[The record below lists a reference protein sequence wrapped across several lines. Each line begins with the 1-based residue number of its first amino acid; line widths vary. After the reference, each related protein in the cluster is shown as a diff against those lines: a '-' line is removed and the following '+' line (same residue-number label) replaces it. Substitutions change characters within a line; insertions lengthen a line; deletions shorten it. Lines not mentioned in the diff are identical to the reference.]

1 MDGIYKVCNSSKT
14 IDDNDT
20 IVINTNVTNDDND
33 DNQDHD
39 DDDDDDDDDKQ
50 QENRSKTNV
59 LEARRK
65 WAMIHFYALRPAFSI
80 SLLIYLASL
89 TSGRGALTFH
99 SGVVDPI
106 RNLVSLVQMESN
118 SYLECVQQSA
128 KRTTKRIDE
137 LVRISQQSV
146 GELFDSNRE
155 TIRRAEETASDC
167 LRDTQKARGSLIQW
181 REDSMDIPW
190 MDIAEGDSN
199 GTTTTTATDGPSSV
213 SSEIKTCT
221 IQKRN
226 QTERLLGQD
235 FRLAEDQVSTALDE
249 YMTDSQNSLE
259 NIHHYAKERFEYDWN
274 YFVME
279 RMQPALDYLTENAV
293 SIQAIGINVDYNITE
308 IERLIHVQLQSLQQ
322 ELEEAKQYI
331 DTLVAKLEDFRD
343 SINEYYMNYSILYD
357 RFVKA
362 ANTIYGFLPPGVPLP
377 DVFDISDL
385 NLADFFLPKTGL
397 TWPELELEYADIQKK
412 VQDAT
417 EACLAT
423 IVEILDNVQIQSVQ
437 GLRGAVQ
444 QISQALMEILELKN
458 YDPPQFQGSRDG
470 ISDITQEL
478 DFHSLRGQEA
488 INWTRQALI
497 GLRVPTSTLENV
509 TMNEIETPDISEFDY
524 NFAEDTSTTFEMLSV
539 LLPKLSF
546 LDYVLDKIAFLAKY
560 AFILDILCGFFQ
572 WWRLSSIYERGAMPN
587 MPEINY
593 GDGDKD
599 GRERPKRNY
608 KILLLIIKSSI
619 NPIFVGFLCLFSFFT
634 FLVIFFWI
642 PHVQHMCVHSTNG
655 TWFANNMI
663 APAVTNIAMVE
674 GNAQYLLAENACYN
688 SQNQWCVKIGIEIEE
703 RSQSDQTALGS
714 FQAQHNRSLEAL
726 KLMEECV
733 DTSSMTEMIT
743 ESCCG
748 LKGYSTVDCVSDS
761 DFICPIDSSTNPPSA
776 YRPFATYLDSSAC
789 LEEVHEWTLSDTK
802 YDCTSLKEAC
812 YHIPCQGV
820 NDDWIHKYTTQT
832 DCKVEIW
839 LIETCQFW
847 FTVIV
852 HFTALSVIC
861 SLIYNGCRDVHW
873 RELSPDSIRLRTHLC
888 ENGTL
893 AKGAELEERMEG
905 FSSEIRWFE
914 KKARLQKITG
924 ALLLSAY
931 IVTVLVV
938 ILRS

>member
-1 MDGIYKVCNSSKT
+1 MDGIYKVYDINKT
-14 IDDNDT
+14 IEDDDR
-20 IVINTNVTNDDND
+20 IVTNKNVTN
-33 DNQDHD
+33 D
-39 DDDDDDDDDKQ
+39 DDDDDDDDDEQ
-50 QENRSKTNV
+50 QEDRSKRNV
-59 LEARRK
+59 MEARRK

-89 TSGRGALTFH
+89 TTSGELTFH

-128 KRTTKRIDE
+128 KRTTKRIDKIVKE
-137 LVRISQQSV
+137 SQQSV
-146 GELFDSNRE
+146 EELFDSNRE
-155 TIRRAEETASDC
+155 MVRRAEKAASVC

-190 MDIAEGDSN
+190 MDIAEDDSN
-199 GTTTTTATDGPSSV
+199 GTTTIDGPSSV
-213 SSEIKTCT
+213 SSKVKACT

-249 YMTDSQNSLE
+249 YMTDSQSSLE
-259 NIHHYAKERFEYDWN
+259 NIHDYAKERFEYDWD

-293 SIQAIGINVDYNITE
+293 SIQAIGINVDYNVTE
-308 IERLIHVQLQSLQQ
+308 IERLIHVQLQALQQ

-343 SINEYYMNYSILYD
+343 SINKYYTNYSILYD

-362 ANTIYGFLPPGVPLP
+362 ADTIYGFLPPGVPLP

-397 TWPELELEYADIQKK
+397 TWPELELEYADIHKK

-417 EACLAT
+417 GACLAT
-423 IVEILDNVQIQSVQ
+423 VIEILDNVQIQSVQ

-458 YDPPQFQGSRDG
+458 YDPPQFEGSRDG
-470 ISDITQEL
+470 IFDITQEL

-488 INWTRQALI
+488 INWTRQALV

-509 TMNEIETPDISEFDY
+509 TISEIETPDISEFDY
-524 NFAEDTSTTFEMLSV
+524 NFAEDTSTTFEMLTV

-546 LDYVLDKIAFLAKY
+546 LEFVLDKVGFLANY

-572 WWRLSSIYERGAMPN
+572 WWRLSSMYERGAMPN

-599 GRERPKRNY
+599 GRERPQRNY
-608 KILLLIIKSSI
+608 KILLLIIKSSM
-619 NPIFVGFLCLFSFFT
+619 NPIFVGFLCLFSFVT
-634 FLVIFFWI
+634 FLVILFWI

-655 TWFANNMI
+655 TWFANNML

-674 GNAQYLLAENACYN
+674 GNAQYLLAEHACYN
-688 SQNQWCVKIGIEIEE
+688 SQNQWCVKIDIEAEKI
-703 RSQSDQTALGS
+703 SQSDQTALGS
-714 FQAQHNRSLEAL
+714 FQAQHNQSLEAL

-733 DTSSMTEMIT
+733 DTSNMTEMIT

-761 DFICPIDSSTNPPSA
+761 DFTCPIDSSTNPPSA

-789 LEEVHEWTLSDTK
+789 LEEVHEWTLADAK
-802 YDCTSLKEAC
+802 YDCASLKEAC

-832 DCKVEIW
+832 DCKVELW
-839 LIETCQFW
+839 LIKSCQFW
-847 FTVIV
+847 FNVIV

-893 AKGAELEERMEG
+893 AKGGELEERMEG

-924 ALLLSAY
+924 ALLLSVY

-938 ILRS
+938 ILTS

>member
-1 MDGIYKVCNSSKT
+1 MDGIYKVYDINKT
-14 IDDNDT
+14 IEDDDR
-20 IVINTNVTNDDND
+20 IVTNKNVTN
-33 DNQDHD
+33 D
-39 DDDDDDDDDKQ
+39 DDDDDDDDDEQ
-50 QENRSKTNV
+50 QEDRSKRNV
-59 LEARRK
+59 MEARRK

-89 TSGRGALTFH
+89 TTSGELTFH

-128 KRTTKRIDE
+128 KRTTKRIDKI
-137 LVRISQQSV
+137 VRESQQSV
-146 GELFDSNRE
+146 EELFDSNRE
-155 TIRRAEETASDC
+155 MVRRAEKAASVC

-190 MDIAEGDSN
+190 MNIAEDDSN
-199 GTTTTTATDGPSSV
+199 GTTTIDGPSSV
-213 SSEIKTCT
+213 SSKVKACT

-249 YMTDSQNSLE
+249 YMTDSQSSLE
-259 NIHHYAKERFEYDWN
+259 NIHDYAKERFEYDWD

-293 SIQAIGINVDYNITE
+293 SIQAIGINVDYNVTE
-308 IERLIHVQLQSLQQ
+308 IERLIHVQLQALQQ

-343 SINEYYMNYSILYD
+343 SINKYYTNYSILYD

-362 ANTIYGFLPPGVPLP
+362 ADTIYGFLPPGVPLP

-397 TWPELELEYADIQKK
+397 TWPELELEYADIHKK

-417 EACLAT
+417 GACLAT
-423 IVEILDNVQIQSVQ
+423 VIEILDNVQIQSVQ

-458 YDPPQFQGSRDG
+458 YDPPQFEGSRDG
-470 ISDITQEL
+470 IFDITQEL

-488 INWTRQALI
+488 INWTRQALV

-509 TMNEIETPDISEFDY
+509 TISEIETPDISEFDY
-524 NFAEDTSTTFEMLSV
+524 NFAEDTSTTFEMLTV

-546 LDYVLDKIAFLAKY
+546 LEFVLDKVGFLANY

-572 WWRLSSIYERGAMPN
+572 WWRLSSMYERGAMPN

-599 GRERPKRNY
+599 GRERPQRNY
-608 KILLLIIKSSI
+608 KILLLIIKSSM
-619 NPIFVGFLCLFSFFT
+619 NPIFVGFLCLFSFVT
-634 FLVIFFWI
+634 FLVILFWI

-655 TWFANNMI
+655 TWFANNML

-674 GNAQYLLAENACYN
+674 GNAQYLLAEHACYN
-688 SQNQWCVKIGIEIEE
+688 SQNQWCVKIDIEAEKI
-703 RSQSDQTALGS
+703 SQSDQTALGS
-714 FQAQHNRSLEAL
+714 FQAQHNQSLEAL

-733 DTSSMTEMIT
+733 DTSNMTEMIT

-748 LKGYSTVDCVSDS
+748 LKGYSAVDCVSDS
-761 DFICPIDSSTNPPSA
+761 DFTCPIDSSTNPPSA

-789 LEEVHEWTLSDTK
+789 LEEVHEWTLADAK
-802 YDCTSLKEAC
+802 YDCASLKEAC

-832 DCKVEIW
+832 DCKVELW
-839 LIETCQFW
+839 LIKSCQFW
-847 FTVIV
+847 FNVIV

-893 AKGAELEERMEG
+893 AKGGELEERMEG

-924 ALLLSAY
+924 ALLLSVY

-938 ILRS
+938 ILTS

>member
-1 MDGIYKVCNSSKT
+1 MDGIYKVYDINKT
-14 IDDNDT
+14 IEDDDR
-20 IVINTNVTNDDND
+20 IVTNKNVTN
-33 DNQDHD
+33 D
-39 DDDDDDDDDKQ
+39 DDDDDDDDDEQ
-50 QENRSKTNV
+50 QEDRSKRNV
-59 LEARRK
+59 MEARRK

-89 TSGRGALTFH
+89 TTSGELTFH

-128 KRTTKRIDE
+128 KRTTKRIDKI
-137 LVRISQQSV
+137 VRESQQSV
-146 GELFDSNRE
+146 EELFDSNRE
-155 TIRRAEETASDC
+155 MVRRAEKAASVC

-190 MDIAEGDSN
+190 MDIAEDDSN
-199 GTTTTTATDGPSSV
+199 GTTTIDGPSSV
-213 SSEIKTCT
+213 SSKVKACT

-249 YMTDSQNSLE
+249 YMTDSQSSLE
-259 NIHHYAKERFEYDWN
+259 NIHDYAKERFEYDWD

-293 SIQAIGINVDYNITE
+293 SIQAMGINVDYNVTE
-308 IERLIHVQLQSLQQ
+308 IERLIHVQLQALQQ

-343 SINEYYMNYSILYD
+343 SINKYYTNYSILYD

-362 ANTIYGFLPPGVPLP
+362 ADTIYGFLPPGVPLP

-397 TWPELELEYADIQKK
+397 TWPELELEYADIHKK

-417 EACLAT
+417 GACLAT
-423 IVEILDNVQIQSVQ
+423 VIEILDNVQIQSVQ

-458 YDPPQFQGSRDG
+458 YDPPQFEGSRDG
-470 ISDITQEL
+470 IFDITQEL

-488 INWTRQALI
+488 INWTRQALV

-509 TMNEIETPDISEFDY
+509 TISEIETPDISEFDY
-524 NFAEDTSTTFEMLSV
+524 NFAEDTSTTFEMLTV

-546 LDYVLDKIAFLAKY
+546 LEYVLDKVGFLANY

-572 WWRLSSIYERGAMPN
+572 WWRLSSMYERGAMPN

-599 GRERPKRNY
+599 GRERPQRNY
-608 KILLLIIKSSI
+608 KILLLIIKSSM
-619 NPIFVGFLCLFSFFT
+619 NPIFVGFLCLFSFVT
-634 FLVIFFWI
+634 FLVILFWI

-655 TWFANNMI
+655 TWFANNML

-674 GNAQYLLAENACYN
+674 GNAQYLLAEHACYN
-688 SQNQWCVKIGIEIEE
+688 SQNQWCVKIDIEAEKM
-703 RSQSDQTALGS
+703 SQSDQTALGS
-714 FQAQHNRSLEAL
+714 FQAQHNQSLEAL

-733 DTSSMTEMIT
+733 DTSNMTEMIT

-748 LKGYSTVDCVSDS
+748 LKGYSAVDCVSDS
-761 DFICPIDSSTNPPSA
+761 DFTCPIDSSTNPPSA

-789 LEEVHEWTLSDTK
+789 LEEVHEWTLADAK
-802 YDCTSLKEAC
+802 YDCASLKEAC

-832 DCKVEIW
+832 DCKVELW
-839 LIETCQFW
+839 LIKSCQFW
-847 FTVIV
+847 FNVIV

-893 AKGAELEERMEG
+893 AKGGELEERMEG

-924 ALLLSAY
+924 ALLLSVY

-938 ILRS
+938 ILTS

>member
-1 MDGIYKVCNSSKT
+1 MDGIYKVYDINKT
-14 IDDNDT
+14 IEDDDR
-20 IVINTNVTNDDND
+20 IVTNKNVTN
-33 DNQDHD
+33 D
-39 DDDDDDDDDKQ
+39 DDDDDDDDDEQ
-50 QENRSKTNV
+50 QEDRSKRNV
-59 LEARRK
+59 MEARRK

-89 TSGRGALTFH
+89 TTSGELTFH

-128 KRTTKRIDE
+128 KRTTKRIDKI
-137 LVRISQQSV
+137 VRESQQSV
-146 GELFDSNRE
+146 EELFDSNRE
-155 TIRRAEETASDC
+155 MVRRAEKAASVC

-190 MDIAEGDSN
+190 MDIAEDDSN
-199 GTTTTTATDGPSSV
+199 GTTTIDGPSSV
-213 SSEIKTCT
+213 SSKVKACT

-235 FRLAEDQVSTALDE
+235 FRLAEDQVSTVLDE
-249 YMTDSQNSLE
+249 YMMDSQNSLE
-259 NIHHYAKERFEYDWN
+259 NIHDYAKKRFEYDWN

-293 SIQAIGINVDYNITE
+293 SIQAMGINVDYNVTE
-308 IERLIHVQLQSLQQ
+308 IERLIHVQLQALQQ

-343 SINEYYMNYSILYD
+343 SINKYYTNYSILYD

-362 ANTIYGFLPPGVPLP
+362 ADTIYGFLPPGVPLP

-397 TWPELELEYADIQKK
+397 TWPELELEYADIHKK

-417 EACLAT
+417 GACLAT
-423 IVEILDNVQIQSVQ
+423 VIEILDNVQIQSVQ

-470 ISDITQEL
+470 IFDITQEL

-488 INWTRQALI
+488 INWTRQALV

-509 TMNEIETPDISEFDY
+509 TISEIETPDISEFDY
-524 NFAEDTSTTFEMLSV
+524 NFAEDTSTTFEMLTV

-546 LDYVLDKIAFLAKY
+546 LEYVLDKVGFLANY

-572 WWRLSSIYERGAMPN
+572 WWRLSSMYERGAMPN

-599 GRERPKRNY
+599 GRERPQRNY
-608 KILLLIIKSSI
+608 KILLLIIKSSM
-619 NPIFVGFLCLFSFFT
+619 NPIFVGFLCLFSFVT
-634 FLVIFFWI
+634 FLVILFWI

-655 TWFANNMI
+655 TWFANNML

-674 GNAQYLLAENACYN
+674 GNAQYLLAEHACYN
-688 SQNQWCVKIGIEIEE
+688 SQNQWCVKIDIEAEKI
-703 RSQSDQTALGS
+703 SQSDQTALGS
-714 FQAQHNRSLEAL
+714 FQAQHNQSLEAL

-733 DTSSMTEMIT
+733 DTSNMTEMIT

-748 LKGYSTVDCVSDS
+748 LKGYSAVDCVSDS
-761 DFICPIDSSTNPPSA
+761 DFTCPIDSSTNPPSA

-789 LEEVHEWTLSDTK
+789 LEEVHEWTLADAK
-802 YDCTSLKEAC
+802 YDCASLKEAC

-832 DCKVEIW
+832 DCKVELW
-839 LIETCQFW
+839 LIKSCQFW
-847 FTVIV
+847 FNVIV

-893 AKGAELEERMEG
+893 AKGGELEERMEG

-924 ALLLSAY
+924 ALLLSVY

-938 ILRS
+938 ILTS

>member
-1 MDGIYKVCNSSKT
+1 MDGIYKVYDINKT
-14 IDDNDT
+14 IEDDDR
-20 IVINTNVTNDDND
+20 IVTNKNVTN
-33 DNQDHD
+33 D
-39 DDDDDDDDDKQ
+39 DDDDDDDDDEQ
-50 QENRSKTNV
+50 QEDRSKRNV
-59 LEARRK
+59 MEARRK

-89 TSGRGALTFH
+89 TTSGELTFH

-128 KRTTKRIDE
+128 KRTTKRIDKI
-137 LVRISQQSV
+137 VRESQQSV
-146 GELFDSNRE
+146 EELFDSNRE
-155 TIRRAEETASDC
+155 MVRRAEKAASVC

-190 MDIAEGDSN
+190 MDIAEDDSN
-199 GTTTTTATDGPSSV
+199 GTTTIDGPSSV
-213 SSEIKTCT
+213 SSKVKACT

-235 FRLAEDQVSTALDE
+235 FRLAEDQVSTVLDE
-249 YMTDSQNSLE
+249 YMMDSQNSLE
-259 NIHHYAKERFEYDWN
+259 NIHDYAKKRFEYDWN

-293 SIQAIGINVDYNITE
+293 SIQAMGINVDYNVTE
-308 IERLIHVQLQSLQQ
+308 IERLIHVQLQALQQ

-343 SINEYYMNYSILYD
+343 SINKYYTNYSILYD

-362 ANTIYGFLPPGVPLP
+362 ADTIYGFLPPGVPLP

-397 TWPELELEYADIQKK
+397 TWPELELEYADIHKK

-423 IVEILDNVQIQSVQ
+423 VIEILDNVQIQSVQ

-458 YDPPQFQGSRDG
+458 YDPPQFEGSRDG
-470 ISDITQEL
+470 IFDITQEL

-488 INWTRQALI
+488 INWTRQALV

-509 TMNEIETPDISEFDY
+509 TISEIETPDISEFDY
-524 NFAEDTSTTFEMLSV
+524 NFAEDTSTTFEMLTV

-546 LDYVLDKIAFLAKY
+546 LEYVLDKVGFLANY

-572 WWRLSSIYERGAMPN
+572 WWRLSSMYERGAMPN

-599 GRERPKRNY
+599 GRERPQRNY
-608 KILLLIIKSSI
+608 KILLLIIKSSM
-619 NPIFVGFLCLFSFFT
+619 NPIFVGFLCLFSFVT
-634 FLVIFFWI
+634 FLVILFWI

-655 TWFANNMI
+655 TWFANNML

-674 GNAQYLLAENACYN
+674 GNAQYLLAEHACYN
-688 SQNQWCVKIGIEIEE
+688 SQNQWCVKIDIEAEKM
-703 RSQSDQTALGS
+703 SQSDQTALGS
-714 FQAQHNRSLEAL
+714 FQAQHNQSLEAL

-733 DTSSMTEMIT
+733 DTSNMTEMIT

-748 LKGYSTVDCVSDS
+748 LKGYSAVDCVSDS
-761 DFICPIDSSTNPPSA
+761 DFTCPIDSSTNPPSA

-789 LEEVHEWTLSDTK
+789 LEEVHEWTLADAK
-802 YDCTSLKEAC
+802 YDCASLKEAC

-832 DCKVEIW
+832 DCKVELW
-839 LIETCQFW
+839 LIKSCQFW
-847 FTVIV
+847 FNVIV

-893 AKGAELEERMEG
+893 AKGGKLEERIEG

-914 KKARLQKITG
+914 KKAQLQKITG
-924 ALLLSAY
+924 ALLLSVY

-938 ILRS
+938 ILTS